1 MVVATSQYKKKRDA
15 ATMGYS
21 GFPRLFTKGDPL
33 RNKTMADAA
42 SMDEMP
48 HFLDG
53 MHHVPSDDVAHV
65 MNLPAT
71 TTMGLMPQGDAKS
84 QIWKEAI
91 HQQKQLQENVA
102 MKTKLEAK
110 AEAVE
115 KGKRSAKN
123 AGLWLTQR
131 PLGITVATMVIV
143 MLMLLWLKPD
153 FVKHKKA
160 HELEEPTLSMG
171 RLLLVT
177 LGSGA
182 IVLLVPVIQLCSK
195 WIAKHTGSAKI

>member
-1 MVVATSQYKKKRDA
+1 ME
-15 ATMGYS
+15 
-21 GFPRLFTKGDPL
+21 
-33 RNKTMADAA
+33 
-42 SMDEMP
+42 EMP
-48 HFLDG
+48 QFLDG
-53 MHHVPSDDVAHV
+53 MHIPSDDVAHV
-65 MNLPAT
+65 PNPSAVT
-71 TTMGLMPQGDAKS
+71 AMGLMPQADAKS

-115 KGKRSAKN
+115 KGKRNAKN

-131 PLGITVATMVIV
+131 PLGIAVATMVIV
-143 MLMLLWLKPD
+143 LLMLLWIKPD

-182 IVLLVPVIQLCSK
+182 IVLLVPVVELCIK
-195 WIAKHTGSAKI
+195 WIAKQTASVK